1 VPSRFRNQ
9 KSSANDEG
17 STMPMTVIF
26 IVFLMVA
33 TFALVSASQQW
44 NTRRDALAV
53 AAAAARAGAQ
63 GTRGSVRT
71 DQGLDAAGANARAQA
86 ILSAAGFG
94 GSVSVSGESVTVTVV
109 ARVKY
114 AFPSPG
120 FPATV
125 SGTSTALARQSVD
138 GG

>member
-1 VPSRFRNQ
+1 VLGRFWNDE
-9 KSSANDEG
+9 SSTNDEG
-17 STMPMTVIF
+17 STMPMAVIF
-26 IVFLMVA
+26 IVFLMVV

-63 GTRGSVRT
+63 GTTGSVRNVE
-71 DQGLDAAGANARAQA
+71 GLDVAGANARAQA
-86 ILSAAGFG
+86 ILGAAGFG

-109 ARVKY
+109 APVKY

-125 SGTSTALARQSVD
+125 TGTSTALARQSVD

>member
-1 VPSRFRNQ
+1 MPGRFR
-9 KSSANDEG
+9 SDESTVNDEG
-17 STMPMTVIF
+17 STMPMAVIF
-26 IVFLMVA
+26 IMFLMVA
-33 TFALVSASQQW
+33 SFVLVSASQQW

-63 GTRGSVRT
+63 GTQGSVRNV
-71 DQGLDAAGANARAQA
+71 QGLDAAGANARAQA
-86 ILSAAGFG
+86 ILGAAGFR

-109 ARVKY
+109 AQVKY

-125 SGTSTALARQSVD
+125 TGTSTALARQSVD
-138 GG
+138 GV

>member
-1 VPSRFRNQ
+1 VPGRFWNDE
-9 KSSANDEG
+9 SSTNDEG
-17 STMPMTVIF
+17 STMPMAVIF
-26 IVFLMVA
+26 IVFLMVV

-44 NTRRDALAV
+44 NARRDALAV

-63 GTRGSVRT
+63 GTTGSVRNVE
-71 DQGLDAAGANARAQA
+71 GLDVGGANDRAQA
-86 ILSAAGFG
+86 ILGAAGFG

-109 ARVKY
+109 APVKY

-125 SGTSTALARQSVD
+125 TGTSTALARQSVD